1 MFSVAP
7 KVLFYV
13 LNVFT
18 LAPVSKSYP
27 SGPFSLMDTGFHRM
41 DFGVVQALD
50 FGFESLAEFRIP

>member
-18 LAPVSKSYP
+18 LAPVLKSNP
-27 SGPFSLMDTGFHRM
+27 SVPFSLMDTGFHRM
-41 DFGVVQALD
+41 DFEVVQALD